1 VAITTHIMQI
11 DTEVFD
17 DAQHYD
23 FYMNERTADAQDV
36 VAQRLWMT
44 CFLADQ
50 GEPPHYAVGIPRTTK
65 PKTSKNRKGSKSRKK
80 TYERTPFEAA
90 SREQL
95 VAVYSTCPFPTV
107 DYMAS
112 LALGMGVT
120 EKKVREWFCNR
131 RKRYPTRE

>member
-1 VAITTHIMQI
+1 MQI
-11 DTEVFD
+11 DTEVLD
-17 DAQHYD
+17 DAQHYN
-23 FYMNERTADAQDV
+23 FYMNERTAHAQDV

-50 GEPPHYAVGIPRTTK
+50 QETPHYAVGILGKPNESSLSTK
-65 PKTSKNRKGSKSRKK
+65 PKPPKNRKGSKSRKK
-80 TYERTPFEAA
+80 THERTPFEAA

-95 VAVYSTCPFPTV
+95 VAVYSICPFPTANH
-107 DYMAS
+107 MAS

-131 RKRYPTRE
+131 RKRYPACE